1 MHHAGFFPGPAGG
14 TCRNYKGAQRRRVNL
29 FVRAGY
35 SRTPTSCPP
44 LEISGRTSFPS
55 CLFLAQIT
63 WHVPYPEIQP
73 CDGLEWSDQLVGRG
87 AVMSKQGALTQKHV
101 SAISRFTRR
110 DATRPELSVQ

>member
-1 MHHAGFFPGPAGG
+1 MNASRRIFPGPCGRDLSKLQGG
-14 TCRNYKGAQRRRVNL
+14 SATKSEFLCARGI
-29 FVRAGY
+29 FED
-35 SRTPTSCPP
+35 PTSCPP

-87 AVMSKQGALTQKHV
+87 AAMSKQGALTQKHV
-101 SAISRFTRR
+101 SAISRFTGR
-110 DATRPELSVQ
+110 DAP